1 MINGKYNRKPLSPDE
16 TAYFCEQ
23 LALMLNS
30 GMQLNDGLEI
40 LSEENDDDKIKAIC
54 CALSRSI
61 TNEKNLGEAMEE
73 TCVFPKYA
81 LNMVYI
87 GILSGRLEDVLRGL
101 SEYYESRSNLIR
113 AVRSAVLH
121 PLMLLVMMTAVIIV
135 LVIKVIPMFSDI
147 FSQFDSVIS
156 EAAETSVN
164 YAYSAGTTVLAVLLI
179 IIAVSGITAL
189 LSNITSIRNKLAEF
203 CSVFP
208 LTQGISRKFEQAKL
222 ADAMSMMI
230 SSGISPDEA
239 LENARPL
246 ITNKKL
252 AEQIDDCHKRLIKG
266 EYFSDAVCA
275 SGILPKIYAR
285 SLKIAYTAGSF
296 DVTWKKISTRCN
308 EEAERTAGALI
319 SFIEPAIIAV
329 LAVIIG
335 SIMLTV
341 MLPLMNI
348 VSSLG

>member
-1 MINGKYNRKPLSPDE
+1 MTNGNFNRKLLSADE

-54 CALSRSI
+54 CAISRSI
-61 TNEKNLGEAMEE
+61 TDGKNLGQAMEE
-73 TCVFPKYA
+73 TCVFPRYA
-81 LNMVYI
+81 LNMINI
-87 GILSGRLEDVLRGL
+87 GILSGRLEDVLNGL
-101 SEYYESRSNLIR
+101 SDYYENRSDLIR

-121 PLMLLVMMTAVIIV
+121 PLMLLIMMTAVIIV

-164 YAYSAGTTVLAVLLI
+164 FAYSAGITVLTVLLI
-179 IIAVSGITAL
+179 IIAIAGVTAL
-189 LSNITSIRNKLAEF
+189 LSNITSVRKKLAGF

-208 LTQGISRKFEQAKL
+208 LTRGMSRKFEQAKL
-222 ADAMSMMI
+222 TDAMSTMI
-230 SSGISPDEA
+230 SSGIAPEEA
-239 LENARPL
+239 LENARSL

-252 AEQIDDCHKRLIKG
+252 IAQIDDCRKRLIEG
-266 EYFSDAVCA
+266 EFFSDAICA

-308 EEAERTAGALI
+308 EEAERTTELMI
-319 SFIEPAIIAV
+319 SFIEPAIIAI
-329 LAVIIG
+329 LAVMIG